1 MKTSKLEL
9 RFLGVPQVFL
19 KGREIKLTRKG
30 TALLAYV
37 ALEGATPRE
46 TLAELLWGGA
56 SMQSSSG
63 NLRRELH
70 RLRETELRDHLETGG
85 GSLSL
90 KFFTLDTEDAARPG
104 EFLQGLQLED
114 ATEFEAW
121 REGQNQQRSRVRLET
136 LRRTA
141 GSLETS
147 DRGAALL
154 AWQQIV
160 ELEPLSDGD
169 VQNLMRCLLE
179 HGERDEA
186 ERVFSEFQAR
196 LAQLSLTPSLETAQ
210 LLLEHNHTHIGRALV
225 LERVGRG
232 QDALEFRLAA
242 AQEAEELHDYAQALE
257 QLKVALQFQRKA
269 SERVALHQRRIGLLN
284 TLARFEELRQ
294 ELGAL
299 ELSSRGDARLEGIAL
314 LSRSQWEFSQ
324 WQNLGVAL
332 TSAEGALANPFLP
345 SELRGVAMNA
355 VAVCHMISGRLPE
368 AEVLFIEALRLLP
381 ADNVREL
388 IQAHHGLARI
398 EMQRGNMVQARA
410 FNQIGLGLAH
420 TFHERKWRVS
430 TLNLEGVFDLL
441 DQNYASAL
449 RFLGLAKRECEQ
461 TQNYRQLP
469 MVLNNIFKAHFELRQ
484 YEDATDALEQALDI
498 IIKSG
503 IREMEGPVLNNL
515 ALVHLHRG
523 QLGLALETAT
533 AALEVALQAHD
544 ARGTASRCLSLVN
557 VLFELGDMPSAW
569 QRLEQAK
576 NIIEMTGLHE
586 LEGLWTLQKA
596 ELLLAQNQPLAAL
609 ALTESTQD
617 HPSQEIG
624 LTNRYLAALAAE
636 QLHHPIAKD
645 ALLELSQDPRWQVK
659 ILPLQLRLEPSLEL
673 RASALAAL
681 PRASALEELALRI
694 ALEQPVDELVQRLVG
709 SLETYP
715 ELQRSFGARL
725 ETLYGVRV

>member
-1 MKTSKLEL
+1 MKTPRLEL
-9 RFLGVPQVFL
+9 RFLGVPQVLL
-19 KGREIKLTRKG
+19 KGREIKLTRKS

-46 TLAELLWGGA
+46 TLAELLWGGGNA
-56 SMQSSSG
+56 QNSSG

-70 RLRETELRDHLETGG
+70 RLRETEVRDHLETGG
-85 GSLSL
+85 GSLNL
-90 KFFTLDTEDAARPG
+90 KEFTVDTEDGSRPG

-121 REGQNQQRSRVRLET
+121 REGKNQQRLRARLEA
-136 LRRTA
+136 LRHAA

-147 DRGAALL
+147 DRETVNGV
-154 AWQQIV
+154 WRQIV

-169 VQNLMRCLLE
+169 VQNLMRCLLD

-186 ERVFSEFQAR
+186 ERVFSEFQTR
-196 LAQLSLTPSLETAQ
+196 LAQLSLTPSLETAR
-210 LLLEHNHTHIGRALV
+210 LLLTPDHNPVGHARL

-242 AQEAEELHDYAQALE
+242 AQEAEELHDYTEALE
-257 QLKVALQFQRKA
+257 QLKVALEFQRKA
-269 SERVALHQRRIGLLN
+269 PERVALHQRRIGLFN
-284 TLARFEELRQ
+284 TLAQFEELRD

-299 ELSSRGDARLEGIAL
+299 ERSSRGDAQLEGVAL
-314 LSRSQWEFSQ
+314 LARSQWEFSQ
-324 WQNLGVAL
+324 WQNFELAL
-332 TSAEGALANPFLP
+332 SSAEQALANPFLP

-355 VAVCHMISGRLPE
+355 VASCHMMSGRLSE
-368 AEVLFIEALRLLP
+368 AEALFSEALRLLP

-398 EMQRGNMVQARA
+398 KMQRGDMVQARA
-410 FNQIGLGLAH
+410 FNRIGLDLAH

-449 RFLGLAKRECEQ
+449 QFLGLAKRECEQ

-503 IREMEGPVLNNL
+503 NRELEGPVLNNL
-515 ALVHLHRG
+515 ALVHFHRG

-569 QRLEQAK
+569 QRMEQAK
-576 NIIEMTGLHE
+576 NVIEMTGLYE

-596 ELLLAQNQPLAAL
+596 ELLLAQNQPLASL

-624 LTNRYLAALAAE
+624 LTNRYLVALTAE
-636 QLHHPIAKD
+636 QLHHPIPEGV
-645 ALLELSQDPRWQVK
+645 LLELSQDPKWHVK
-659 ILPLQLRLEPSLEL
+659 ILPLQLRLGSSPELE
-673 RASALAAL
+673 ASALAAL
-681 PRASALEELALRI
+681 PRASALEELALRV
-694 ALEQPVDELVQRLVG
+694 ALEQPVTELVQRLIT

-715 ELQRSFGARL
+715 ELQRSFRARL
-725 ETLYGVRV
+725 KTLYGVRV